1 MSESSNFKTTSKNVK
16 IRVLSVYNTDSLEV
30 CYPEKQNQRVWR
42 RVINCR
48 V

>member
-30 CYPEKQNQRVWR
+30 CYLKNKSEGMAQSNKL
-42 RVINCR
+42 
-48 V
+48 